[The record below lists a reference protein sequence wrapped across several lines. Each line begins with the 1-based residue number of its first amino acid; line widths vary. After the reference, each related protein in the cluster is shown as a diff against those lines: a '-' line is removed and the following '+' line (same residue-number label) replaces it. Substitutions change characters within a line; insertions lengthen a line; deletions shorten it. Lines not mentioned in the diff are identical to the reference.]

1 MTPLAQAQA
10 LVRAGAQAFDPAT
23 TTATPAV
30 VRAWLAIQT
39 VRVQPVWVAAASE
52 AVQALELDTI
62 PDDAV
67 PAWVEACCLGWV
79 QRASGPFRA
88 VARRLLPR
96 LPDDWRGAAARL
108 GWWRI
113 TGEPGPLQA
122 ALRSLESP
130 GDADAVGLGLALRL
144 AWHATADEA
153 LRDRAAALLSPP
165 LAAGAWGAA
174 ADLHDLDATAFAD
187 ALAGADPADPD
198 VVVGALALSAPP
210 LHLDV
215 HWHLADELREG
226 PMAEAATFPWPALRL
241 RFHPMDVRDQIRFE
255 AHLADDAPEELE
267 DVGVAAAWLASLVA
281 RVDRSP
287 FLDGAAPPTR
297 RRGGLRR

>member
-10 LVRAGAQAFDPAT
+10 LVRAGAQALDPAT
-23 TTATPAV
+23 TGATPAV

-39 VRVQPVWVAAASE
+39 VRVQPVWVAAASD
-52 AVQALELDTI
+52 AVQALDLHAI
-62 PDDAV
+62 PDDDVA
-67 PAWVEACCLGWV
+67 AWVEACCLGWV

-113 TGEPGPLQA
+113 TGEPAPLHA
-122 ALRSLESP
+122 ALGSLDARD
-130 GDADAVGLGLALRL
+130 GDPVSLGLALRL
-144 AWHATADEA
+144 AWHATADA
-153 LRDRAAALLSPP
+153 TLRARATELLSPP
-165 LAAGAWGAA
+165 LAPRGWAAA
-174 ADLHDLDATAFAD
+174 ADLHDLGPDAFAD
-187 ALAGADPADPD
+187 ALADADPADPD
-198 VVVGALALSAPP
+198 VVVGALALAAPP

-241 RFHPMDVRDQIRFE
+241 RFHPLGRRDQIHFE
-255 AHLADDAPEELE
+255 AHLAGDPPEELE
-267 DVGVAAAWLASLVA
+267 DVGVAAAWLASLVS
-281 RVDRSP
+281 RVDKSP
-287 FLDGAAPPTR
+287 FLDGAAAPRR